1 MSTIYSNN
9 IRPVSGTTD
18 AISIDSSNSR
28 VGVWNTSPTQA
39 LDVTGTV
46 KATAFAGDGSSLTGI
61 TSGGGSGT
69 IAGWQHVRADISA
82 VQAMTTTY
90 ADALGS
96 DVYYTPASGASYVCY
111 QYNFLFASAAH
122 GSDAHLS
129 GKVLLD
135 GTVETE
141 TTHHLS
147 FEGATGHM
155 IVNVVHVVDC
165 SAASWTGAKT
175 IKYQAREYD
184 SSNQSQLHGTVYHDG
199 GFTTVLHRPI
209 MIIYSVL

>member
-1 MSTIYSNN
+1 MST
-9 IRPVSGTTD
+9 V
-18 AISIDSSNSR
+18 ASSNSNLTINADGSGNDIKFQSNGTE
-28 VGVWNTSPTQA
+28 VGSINSS
-39 LDVTGTV
+39 GTMT
-46 KATAFAGDGSSLTGI
+46 ATAFAGDGSSLTGI
-61 TSGGGSGT
+61 SSGGGSGT
-69 IAGWQHVRADISA
+69 IANWQHVRYD
-82 VQAMTTTY
+82 VTGEQAMTTTY

-96 DVYYTPASGASYVCY
+96 DISYTPASGASYVCY

-122 GSDAHLS
+122 ASDAHLS

-184 SSNQSQLHGTVYHDG
+184 SSNQSQLHATVYHDG
-199 GFTTVLHRPI
+199 GFTEVLHRPI